1 MMLEVQHIVNPSVLA
16 IKIALKHGNTF
27 SCLQKIIHKIYILQI
42 TGHSNANIPVTP
54 IGFSL
59 LFSF

>member
-27 SCLQKIIHKIYILQI
+27 SCLQKIIHKIYIF
-42 TGHSNANIPVTP
+42 TDNWAK
-54 IGFSL
+54 
-59 LFSF
+59 